1 MRIAISAGHG
11 LPKGKGCGAVGLI
24 DESKEAR
31 LVTERVV
38 ELLSADGHTVYDC
51 TVNKHANAGVIL
63 TEIVNNHNAKNVDL
77 DVSIHFN
84 SSRNDRKGDG
94 DNGGT
99 EVLVYATGGK
109 AGTYAAKIAQAIS
122 ELGFDNRGVKVRN
135 DLYFLRKT
143 THEALLVE
151 CCFVDDADDVKLY
164 SAETMAQ
171 AIYKGITGKVSVP
184 KKETTT
190 AKPKEFKVK
199 IKVNALNVRA
209 GAGTE
214 HKVNTVIR
222 NGGVYTIVATSGKW
236 GKLKSGAGW
245 INISDTYCE
254 RLD

>member
-31 LVTERVV
+31 LVTEKVI
-38 ELLSADGHTVYDC
+38 ELLRADGHTVYDC
-51 TVNKHANAGVIL
+51 TVNRHAGVGAIL

-84 SSRNDRKGDG
+84 SCRNDPKGDG

-99 EVLVYATGGK
+99 EVLVYALGGK
-109 AGTYAAKIAQAIS
+109 AGSYAAKIAQAIS

-171 AIYKGITGKVSVP
+171 AVYKGITGKVSAP
-184 KKETTT
+184 KKNTT
-190 AKPKEFKVK
+190 AKPKEFRVRV
-199 IKVNALNVRA
+199 KVNKLNIRK

-214 HKVNTVIR
+214 YPVVTTCGK
-222 NGGVYTIVATSGKW
+222 GVYTIVKTNGNW
-236 GKLKSGAGW
+236 GCLKSGAGW
-245 INISDTYCE
+245 INISNTYCE
-254 RLD
+254 KLD